1 MKNFLIIG
9 SHRPKVRL
17 STTLRPI
24 GPRIEPSVFQS
35 AGLTVHPGATVHE
48 FADSPYR

>member
-1 MKNFLIIG
+1 MKDFLIIG

-35 AGLTVHPGATVHE
+35 AALFAYPSATVHE
-48 FADSPYR
+48 FLTRLRL